1 MSTTKIVPGDA
12 RIDVKCAASSVAE
25 PALHNFGTV
34 WSILPDA
41 SLTILRNRHP
51 AAGKR
56 FHNGG
61 EVQIAMTS
69 WFQTLAVDSY
79 DTGIQMLMQRYDKC
93 LNYCGD
99 CFEK

>member
-69 WFQTLAVDSY
+69 WFQTLAVDFY
-79 DTGIQMLMQRYDKC
+79 NTGMQTLVHPYDKC
-93 LNYCGD
+93 LDNCGD
-99 CFEK
+99 YVEK